1 MFVFQEAMKRKVTN
15 NTFYCKYSL
24 SLTTQRLI
32 RLFRLLEGQIT
43 FFQMSILSTCD
54 TDEKHC
60 LHEMLCT
67 ILKQTQ
73 PLGES
78 KKE

>member
-15 NTFYCKYSL
+15 NTFYCK
-24 SLTTQRLI
+24 RII

-60 LHEMLCT
+60 LHKMLCT